1 VKIQTLII
9 YIGELKLMLRGE
21 MSVDLIP
28 LELYDIDVILGM
40 DCLGTY
46 RAQLDFQKW

>member
-1 VKIQTLII
+1 
-9 YIGELKLMLRGE
+9 MLRGE
-21 MSVDLIP
+21 MTVDIIP

-46 RAQLDFQKW
+46 RAQLDLQKW